1 MSRFRGQISSA
12 TFIANGHRYTQG
24 SVEGVHLLQYKFVPW
39 QHSQDL
45 QHSGTEKLQHQYHA
59 ELILHPRAADS
70 GLEDDQDVS
79 RLIVRG
85 EF

>member
-1 MSRFRGQISSA
+1 MSRFREQISSA

-24 SVEGVHLLQYKFVPW
+24 SVEGVYLLQYKYVPW

-45 QHSGTEKLQHQYHA
+45 QHSRTERLHHQYHA
-59 ELILHPRAADS
+59 ELILLPSAVES
-70 GLEDDQDVS
+70 GSEDDQEVS

-85 EF
+85 ES